1 MTKLH
6 ILFIIALFSAAV
18 GLLTRVASGKKKPL
32 DWIFAE
38 LESYAAERTNDL
50 HG

>member
-6 ILFIIALFSAAV
+6 ILFIIALFSTVAALFTC
-18 GLLTRVASGKKKPL
+18 GASGKKKPL